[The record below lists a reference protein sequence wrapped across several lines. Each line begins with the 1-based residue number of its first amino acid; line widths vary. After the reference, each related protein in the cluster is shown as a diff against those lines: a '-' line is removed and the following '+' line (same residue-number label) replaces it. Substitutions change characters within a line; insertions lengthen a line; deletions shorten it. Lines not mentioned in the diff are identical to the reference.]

1 MNVMSIKDF
10 KERMH
15 GALEEWGVGM
25 INSFVQQHP
34 SASVAAVY
42 AKRGLHNYMCIEDD
56 RLSKMIDSASIFIAN
71 EHGEVNVS
79 TLYDDLMSLLCT
91 MNEMPFDLGL
101 CSGCIG
107 QGQIKINLPDN
118 FICSMLFGNAGT
130 IKITKEDFLDLKNL
144 ILK

>member
-1 MNVMSIKDF
+1 MNVMNIKEF

-15 GALEEWGVGM
+15 EALEAWCVGL

-34 SASVAAVY
+34 AASVAAVY
-42 AKRGLHNYMCIEDD
+42 AKRGLHNYMCMEDD
-56 RLSKMIDSASIFIAN
+56 KVNKMIDNAALFITN

-79 TLYDDLMSLLCT
+79 TLYDDMMSLLCT

-130 IKITKEDFLDLKNL
+130 IKITKEDFLELKNL
-144 ILK
+144 ISK